1 MLGREKI
8 EPQRGS
14 ATQTITRVDCL
25 VSKARDRARAE
36 FFASRARGGARSP
49 CLTRG
54 GGLPKWITQPKA
66 FAQPSAARHL
76 PTRRPRAPARPPRAG
91 GKVAARLSSPRSS
104 CSSSC
109 ASSSSSLFARP
120 RSSFGRAH
128 ESSWSRF
135 ARARRASAGRELAS
149 LRFVL
154 IVQQAFTG
162 ALVGV
167 VSPRDPPSDVRQS
180 WRLLRPPSARLH
192 SSHRRATSVRRV
204 WGVEDASNAANV
216 GQ

>member
-1 MLGREKI
+1 MRSGGFALGARHSRRARKMLGREKI

-149 LRFVL
+149 LRPHRSAGVH
-154 IVQQAFTG
+154 G
-162 ALVGV
+162 GVG
-167 VSPRDPPSDVRQS
+167 R
-180 WRLLRPPSARLH
+180 
-192 SSHRRATSVRRV
+192 RRV
-204 WGVEDASNAANV
+204 ASRPAE
-216 GQ
+216 

>member
-76 PTRRPRAPARPPRAG
+76 PTAQPSAARHLPTRRPRAPARP
-91 GKVAARLSSPRSS
+91 ARRREGRRSALLSSFFLFFLLRFFLLFALRSPALLLRARS
-104 CSSSC
+104 RVVVVPLCESTTGERWSRTRL
-109 ASSSSSLFARP
+109 ASSSSFSR
-120 RSSFGRAH
+120 RSRGR
-128 ESSWSRF
+128 WSASCRL
-135 ARARRASAGRELAS
+135 ATRRVTYGSPGASCARRLLACTH
-149 LRFVL
+149 R
-154 IVQQAFTG
+154 IA
-162 ALVGV
+162 
-167 VSPRDPPSDVRQS
+167 
-180 WRLLRPPSARLH
+180 WRRP
-192 SSHRRATSVRRV
+192 
-204 WGVEDASNAANV
+204 
-216 GQ
+216 